1 MLKIFLWLRYL
12 RKRRMVLLSIAAV
25 ALSTALLIVVASLF
39 NGFINAYEQSAVDGM
54 GDVVL
59 SPGKNFAGYAELEG
73 RLEEIKSV
81 ETAAAT
87 LSAQGLLHLGRG
99 NVRAVDIWGIEPAKF
114 GRVTTFDKS
123 LLRGKRTP
131 DTGLNTPDSRL
142 QTPGT
147 QIEGYVGI
155 GVLAEPNEQTDEYDV
170 NSAERMI
177 GQQFV
182 ITTGSTTDEKDGG
195 QKFRRKTIQFTM
207 ADAVF
212 TGIYYFDSRLV
223 YLPIEQLS
231 RTIYPDSQEPVAGR
245 IQIKLRGGADAELAI
260 TEIRGVW
267 KIFASEKLGW
277 KDYDIRATMIETS
290 RQMQSRFVA
299 EIRKQMGVLLLI
311 FGVISLSAVLLI
323 FCIFYMIVETRRK
336 DIAIMKSCG
345 ADSGSIALIFV
356 GFGAFVGILGTLLGT
371 AAGYIITKNI
381 NEVEGWIRVAFG
393 LKLWKASVYMF
404 SRIPTEVYWQA
415 VWWIVLSAILGAAIG
430 AVIPA
435 LSAALTRPVKVLRYE

>member
-12 RKRRMVLLSIAAV
+12 RKRRVVLLSIAAV

-39 NGFINAYEQSAVDGM
+39 NGFINAFEQSAVDGM
-54 GDVVL
+54 GDIVL
-59 SPGKNFAGYAELEG
+59 SPGKNFAGYAELEK
-73 RLEEIKSV
+73 RLEEIKQV
-81 ETAAAT
+81 EATTAT
-87 LSAQGLLHLGRG
+87 LSAQGLLHLGKG
-99 NVRAVDIWGIEPAKF
+99 NVRAAEIWGIEPAKF
-114 GRVTTFDKS
+114 GKVTAFGKS
-123 LLRGKRTP
+123 ILKTKILVSESSS
-131 DTGLNTPDSRL
+131 D
-142 QTPGT
+142 
-147 QIEGYVGI
+147 IMGYVGI
-155 GVLAEPNEQTDEYDV
+155 GVLQEPNEKTDEYDV
-170 NSAERMI
+170 NAAVKMA

-182 ITTGSTTDEKDGG
+182 ITTGSTTLTSGSAIEGKDKEP
-195 QKFRRKTIQFTM
+195 KFRRKTIQFTM
-207 ADAVF
+207 AAPVF

-231 RTIYPDSQEPVAGR
+231 RAIFPDSQEPVAGR
-245 IQIKLRGGADAELAI
+245 IQIKLRNGADAELAI
-260 TEIRGVW
+260 AEIRGVW
-267 KIFASEKLGW
+267 KVFASDKLGW
-277 KDYDIRATMIETS
+277 EDYDIQATMIETS

-311 FGVISLSAVLLI
+311 FGVVSLSAVLLI
-323 FCIFYMIVETRRK
+323 FCIFYMIVDTRRK

-356 GFGAFVGILGTLLGT
+356 GFGAFVGTLGTLLGT
-371 AAGYIITKNI
+371 VAGYIVTKNI
-381 NEVEGWIRVAFG
+381 NEVEGWIRVMFG

-415 VWWIVLSAILGAAIG
+415 VWWIVLSAILGAMIG

>member
-12 RKRRMVLLSIAAV
+12 RKRRVVLLSIAAV

-39 NGFINAYEQSAVDGM
+39 NGFINAFEQSAVDGM

-59 SPGKNFAGYAELEG
+59 SPEKNFAGYEELEK
-73 RLEEIKSV
+73 RLEEIKQV
-81 ETAAAT
+81 EATAAT
-87 LSAQGLLHLGRG
+87 LSAQGLLHLGKG
-99 NVRAVDIWGIEPAKF
+99 NVRAAEIWGIEPAKF
-114 GRVTTFDKS
+114 GKVTAFDKS
-123 LLRGKRTP
+123 LLKTKQATSAGSG
-131 DTGLNTPDSRL
+131 D
-142 QTPGT
+142 
-147 QIEGYVGI
+147 IIGYVGI
-155 GVLAEPNEQTDEYDV
+155 GVLAEPNEKTDEYDV
-170 NSAERMI
+170 NGAERMI

-182 ITTGSTTDEKDGG
+182 ITTGSTSLTSGSAIGGKDKE

-207 ADAVF
+207 AGAVF

-231 RTIYPDSQEPVAGR
+231 RTIFPDLQEPVAGR
-245 IQIKLRGGADAELAI
+245 IQIKLRKGADTELAI
-260 TEIRGVW
+260 AEIRGVW
-267 KIFASEKLGW
+267 KVFASEKLGW
-277 KDYDIRATMIETS
+277 EDYDIRTTMIETS
-290 RQMQSRFVA
+290 RQMQSRYIA

-311 FGVISLSAVLLI
+311 FGVVSLSAVLLI

-371 AAGYIITKNI
+371 AAGYIVTKNI
-381 NEVEGWIRVAFG
+381 NEVEGWIRVVFG

-415 VWWIVLSAILGAAIG
+415 VWWIVLSAILGAMIG

-435 LSAALTRPVKVLRYE
+435 LSAAITRPVKVLRYE

>member
-12 RKRRMVLLSIAAV
+12 RKRRVVLLSIAAV

-39 NGFINAYEQSAVDGM
+39 NGFINAFEQSAVDGM
-54 GDVVL
+54 GDIVL
-59 SPGKNFAGYAELEG
+59 SPGKNFAGYAELEK

-81 ETAAAT
+81 EAAT
-87 LSAQGLLHLGRG
+87 ALLSAQGLLHLGKG
-99 NVRAVDIWGIEPAKF
+99 NVRAVEIWGIEPVKF
-114 GRVTTFDKS
+114 GKVTAFERS
-123 LLRGKRTP
+123 LLKKAP
-131 DTGLNTPDSRL
+131 DPFSSTM
-142 QTPGT
+142 
-147 QIEGYVGI
+147 GYIGI

-170 NSAERMI
+170 NGAERMI

-182 ITTGSTTDEKDGG
+182 ITTGSTSSGSAADEQ

-231 RTIYPDSQEPVAGR
+231 RTVYQDSQEPVAGR

-277 KDYDIRATMIETS
+277 EDYQIESTITETS

-311 FGVISLSAVLLI
+311 FGVVSLSAVLLI

-345 ADSGSIALIFV
+345 ADSGSVALIFV

-371 AAGYIITKNI
+371 AAGYIVTKNI

-435 LSAALTRPVKVLRYE
+435 LSAALTRPVRVLRYE

>member
-1 MLKIFLWLRYL
+1 M
-12 RKRRMVLLSIAAV
+12 LLSIAAV

-39 NGFINAYEQSAVDGM
+39 NGFINAFEQSAVDGM

-59 SPGKNFAGYAELEG
+59 SPGKHFAGYAEFER

-81 ETAAAT
+81 EAATAT

-99 NVRAVDIWGIEPAKF
+99 NVRAVEIWGIEPAKF
-114 GRVTTFDKS
+114 GKVTAFDKS
-123 LLRGKRTP
+123 LLKGKKTP
-131 DTGLNTPDSRL
+131 DTGLKTPDPRL

-155 GVLAEPNEQTDEYDV
+155 GVLAEPNEQTDDYDV
-170 NSAERMI
+170 NGAERMI

-182 ITTGSTTDEKDGG
+182 ITTGSTSSGSAADEQ
-195 QKFRRKTIQFTM
+195 QKFRRKTIQFMM

-231 RTIYPDSQEPVAGR
+231 RTIFPDSREPVAGR
-245 IQIKLRGGADAELAI
+245 IQIKLRGGADAGLAI
-260 TEIRGVW
+260 AQIRGVW
-267 KIFASEKLGW
+267 KVFASEKLGW
-277 KDYDIRATMIETS
+277 EDYQIESTITETS

-311 FGVISLSAVLLI
+311 FGVVSLSAVLLI

-371 AAGYIITKNI
+371 AAGYIVTKNI

-404 SRIPTEVYWQA
+404 SRIPSEVYWQA

>member
-12 RKRRMVLLSIAAV
+12 RKRRVVLLSIAAV

-39 NGFINAYEQSAVDGM
+39 NGFINAFEQSAVDGM

-59 SPGKNFAGYAELEG
+59 SPEKNFTGYAELER
-73 RLEEIKSV
+73 RLEEIKQV
-81 ETAAAT
+81 EVTSAT

-99 NVRAVDIWGIEPAKF
+99 NVRAVEIWGIEPAKF
-114 GRVTTFDKS
+114 GKVTAFDKS
-123 LLRGKRTP
+123 LLKTKKTPEARSQTP
-131 DTGLNTPDSRL
+131 D
-142 QTPGT
+142 T

-155 GVLAEPNEQTDEYDV
+155 GVLAEPNEKTDEYDV
-170 NSAERMI
+170 NAAEKMV

-182 ITTGSTTDEKDGG
+182 ITTGSTAVEKDGG
-195 QKFRRKTIQFTM
+195 QKFKRKTIQFTL

-231 RTIYPDSQEPVAGR
+231 GTVYPDSKEPVAAR
-245 IQIKLRGGADAELAI
+245 IQVKLRAGADADLAMA
-260 TEIRGVW
+260 EIRGVW
-267 KIFASEKLGW
+267 KVFASEKLGW
-277 KDYDIRATMIETS
+277 DDYDIRATMIETS

-311 FGVISLSAVLLI
+311 FGVVSLSAVLLI

-336 DIAIMKSCG
+336 DIAIIKSCG
-345 ADSGSIALIFV
+345 ADSGSVALIFI
-356 GFGAFVGILGTLLGT
+356 GFGAFVGVLGTLLGT
-371 AAGYIITKNI
+371 AAGYIVTKNI

-404 SRIPTEVYWQA
+404 SRIPSEVYWQA

>member
-1 MLKIFLWLRYL
+1 MLKLFLWLRYL
-12 RKRRMVLLSIAAV
+12 RKRRVVLLSIAAV

-54 GDVVL
+54 GDIVL
-59 SPGKNFAGYAELEG
+59 SPEKNFTGYAELE
-73 RLEEIKSV
+73 RQLEEIKQV
-81 ETAAAT
+81 EASTAL
-87 LSAQGLLHLGRG
+87 LSAQGLLHLGKG
-99 NVRAVDIWGIEPAKF
+99 NVRAAEIWGIEPTKY
-114 GRVTTFDKS
+114 GKVTAFDKS
-123 LLRGKRTP
+123 LIKTKKTP
-131 DTGLNTPDSRL
+131 DTRPQTQDS
-142 QTPGT
+142 

-155 GVLAEPNEQTDEYDV
+155 GVLAEPNEKTDEYDV
-170 NSAERMI
+170 NSAEKMI

-182 ITTGSTTDEKDGG
+182 ITTGSTSGGSAIEGNDKEK
-195 QKFRRKTIQFTM
+195 KLKRKTIQFTL
-207 ADAVF
+207 ADAAF

-231 RTIYPDSQEPVAGR
+231 AVIYPDSKEPVAAR
-245 IQIKLRGGADAELAI
+245 IQIKLRKGANAELAI
-260 TEIRGVW
+260 AEIRGVW

-277 KDYDIRATMIETS
+277 EDYNIRATTIETS
-290 RQMQSRFVA
+290 RQMQARFVA
-299 EIRKQMGVLLLI
+299 EVRKQMGVLLLI
-311 FGVISLSAVLLI
+311 FGVVSLSAVLLI

-356 GFGAFVGILGTLLGT
+356 GFGAFVGTLGTLLGT
-371 AAGYIITKNI
+371 AAGYIVTKNI

-393 LKLWKASVYMF
+393 LKLWKASIYMF
-404 SRIPTEVYWQA
+404 SRIPNEVYWHA

-435 LSAALTRPVKVLRYE
+435 LSAALTRPVRVLRYE

>member
-12 RKRRMVLLSIAAV
+12 RKRRVVLLSIAAV

-39 NGFINAYEQSAVDGM
+39 NGFINAFEQSAVDGM

-59 SPGKNFAGYAELEG
+59 SPEKNFAGYGELEK
-73 RLEEIKSV
+73 RLEEIKQV
-81 ETAAAT
+81 EAATAT
-87 LSAQGLLHLGRG
+87 LSAQGLLHLGKG
-99 NVRAVDIWGIEPAKF
+99 NVRAAEIWGIEPAKF
-114 GRVTTFDKS
+114 GKVTAFDKS
-123 LLRGKRTP
+123 LLKTKKTS
-131 DTGLNTPDSRL
+131 DTRP
-142 QTPGT
+142 QTQDP
-147 QIEGYVGI
+147 QIEGYIGI
-155 GVLAEPNEQTDEYDV
+155 GVLAEPNEKTDEYDV
-170 NSAERMI
+170 NGAERMI

-182 ITTGSTTDEKDGG
+182 ITTGATAVEKDGG
-195 QKFRRKTIQFTM
+195 HKFRRKTIQFTM

-231 RTIYPDSQEPVAGR
+231 RTVYPDSQEPVAGR
-245 IQIKLRGGADAELAI
+245 IQIKLRKGADPELAI
-260 TEIRGVW
+260 TEIRGAW
-267 KIFASEKLGW
+267 KVFASEKLGW
-277 KDYDIRATMIETS
+277 ENYQIESTITETS

-311 FGVISLSAVLLI
+311 FGVVSLSAVLLI

-371 AAGYIITKNI
+371 AAGYIVTKNI

>member
-1 MLKIFLWLRYL
+1 M
-12 RKRRMVLLSIAAV
+12 LLSIAAV

-39 NGFINAYEQSAVDGM
+39 NGFINAFEQSAVDGM

-59 SPGKNFAGYAELEG
+59 SPGKNFTGYAELEK
-73 RLEEIKSV
+73 RLEEVKQV
-81 ETAAAT
+81 EVTTAT

-99 NVRAVDIWGIEPAKF
+99 NVRAAEIWGIEPAKF
-114 GRVTTFDKS
+114 GRVTAFDKS
-123 LLRGKRTP
+123 LLKTKQATSANSGDIT
-131 DTGLNTPDSRL
+131 
-142 QTPGT
+142 
-147 QIEGYVGI
+147 GYVGI
-155 GVLAEPNEQTDEYDV
+155 GVLAEPNEKTDEYDV
-170 NSAERMI
+170 NGAERMI

-182 ITTGSTTDEKDGG
+182 ITTGSTSLTTGG
-195 QKFRRKTIQFTM
+195 SAIEGKNKEPIDSTQGRQKFRRKTIQFTM

-231 RTIYPDSQEPVAGR
+231 RAIFPDSQEPVAGR
-245 IQIKLRGGADAELAI
+245 IQIKLRKGADAALAI
-260 TEIRGVW
+260 AQIRGVW

-277 KDYDIRATMIETS
+277 EDYDIEATMIETS
-290 RQMQSRFVA
+290 RQMQSRYIA

-311 FGVISLSAVLLI
+311 FGVVSLSAVLLI

-345 ADSGSIALIFV
+345 ADNWSIAMIFV

-371 AAGYIITKNI
+371 AVGYVVTKNI
-381 NEVEGWIRVAFG
+381 NEVEGWIRVVFG

-415 VWWIVLSAILGAAIG
+415 VWWIVLAAIVGAMIG
-430 AVIPA
+430 AVMPA